1 MKIDNLEK
9 GMVIKNYKELC
20 KMLEIKTTT
29 GEAKQNQLKELAEL
43 VEYHK
48 DGNKFVI
55 DNIEKLSDVG
65 YLDDNNNNIYYS
77 ANSQNTT
84 TFKKKDEMTRGELEE
99 LEWNTILSNI
109 HNLYDGR
116 TYTYPQICKALEI
129 ERKTGDSKKAQLKQ
143 IERLIALER
152 KKGAKFMVIQHYSV
166 AFPKEDNRMDKV
178 SRRTF
183 GNMLLYGLM
192 VEYFGIN
199 GIDEEYEVIEGEGIN
214 RDIKDIVITRS
225 KLYEHMDMVNPNYK
239 KYKRNHKVLAEETKA
254 HEIIIDDL
262 YLKTELQLKGYVSK
276 ALSDLKDRRI
286 IVDYN
291 DCTKIVLKN
300 GAKRLA
306 TDKETT
312 RIAEAEKM
320 VLKDMNIESI
330 YQVMKQNRNEEFYRR
345 VADKLT
351 KLSKDKEEFKGFENI
366 KMYYKAINIR
376 TTEFLLHCGYS
387 ELVEDV
393 VKSMAE
399 ANDLVLEGIVKHYN
413 KDDCKYANRLI
424 EEVNKKNKVW

>member
-1 MKIDNLEK
+1 MKIENLEK

-183 GNMLLYGLM
+183 GNMLLYGQPTL
-192 VEYFGIN
+192 
-199 GIDEEYEVIEGEGIN
+199 
-214 RDIKDIVITRS
+214 
-225 KLYEHMDMVNPNYK
+225 K
-239 KYKRNHKVLAEETKA
+239 KT
-254 HEIIIDDL
+254 
-262 YLKTELQLKGYVSK
+262 
-276 ALSDLKDRRI
+276 
-286 IVDYN
+286 
-291 DCTKIVLKN
+291 CLKN
-300 GAKRLA
+300 
-306 TDKETT
+306 
-312 RIAEAEKM
+312 
-320 VLKDMNIESI
+320 N
-330 YQVMKQNRNEEFYRR
+330 
-345 VADKLT
+345 
-351 KLSKDKEEFKGFENI
+351 
-366 KMYYKAINIR
+366 
-376 TTEFLLHCGYS
+376 
-387 ELVEDV
+387 
-393 VKSMAE
+393 
-399 ANDLVLEGIVKHYN
+399 
-413 KDDCKYANRLI
+413 
-424 EEVNKKNKVW
+424 